1 MISVKRY
8 KEIFVNIMKE
18 KVVNLYFGECGKEV
32 CVIFYVIIIDLLEIL
47 IEILLYCLCE
57 FNVSGWF
64 VIW

>member
-1 MISVKRY
+1 MI
-8 KEIFVNIMKE
+8 E